1 MSLYRFSMYN
11 SLFKNL
17 IVPGSFSFAL
27 VLMGVFLILFKKKK
41 KGKYLAFAG
50 LLVYYLFS
58 ITPVADF
65 AIRNLES
72 DFTPLSQDL
81 MDEADTI
88 VVLSGGAKA
97 DVLRSS
103 EVLRISTLK
112 DHKSKLIISGTQEIA
127 NKETRSLVET
137 FFISRG
143 IPAEMIYIEDQSRNT
158 RENARQIAERVG
170 DEPFFLVT
178 SGYHMK
184 RAIMEFEKLGTN
196 PIAAP
201 TDFRAKK
208 NSYVISDYI
217 PNSENLRK
225 SDLAIHEYFGI
236 LYYALFD

>member
-1 MSLYRFSMYN
+1 MPN
-11 SLFKNL
+11 SLVKDL
-17 IVPGSFSFAL
+17 IVPGSFSFVL
-27 VLMGVFLILFKKKK
+27 VLLGVILIIFKKKR
-41 KGKYLAFAG
+41 KGKYLAFIG
-50 LLVYYLFS
+50 LLIYYLFS

-72 DFTPLSQDL
+72 KFAPLNQEL
-81 MDEADTI
+81 MDEANTI

-112 DHKSKLIISGTQEIA
+112 NHSSKLIISGTQEIA
-127 NKETRSLVET
+127 DRDRTSLVET

-143 IPAEMIYIEDQSRNT
+143 IPAEMIYIEDESRNT
-158 RENARQIAERVG
+158 RENAKQIAKQIG

-184 RAIMEFEKLGTN
+184 RAMIEFEKLKTN
-196 PIAAP
+196 PIPAP

-208 NSYVISDYI
+208 NHYGFNDYI
-217 PNSENLRK
+217 PNSDNLRK
-225 SDLAIHEYFGI
+225 SDLAIHEYLGI
-236 LYYALFD
+236 LYYSLFD